1 MVDVTELMADTGLKV
16 DATNV
21 RGGAAVTKSTAEVD
35 KGWMEAEAEARSRAA
50 EGSAPG
56 ESRIE
61 THGDEAEAEA
71 EAEASSF
78 GSLWLDLLDFFFCFV
93 VEDGLASL
101 ERWLMDDELAAS
113 SEQRSKPKKERDGAR
128 PVRAELKSRV
138 M

>member
-71 EAEASSF
+71 EASSF

-128 PVRAELKSRV
+128 PVRAELKPRV